1 VIKDAD
7 SFVAGPDFREQMSR
21 AILRCN
27 VVLVIIGQH
36 WLGINNDARQSR
48 LFDELDPV
56 RAEIEEAMNDQKL
69 IVPVLVNA
77 REMPELSELPDSIK
91 GLRNNNAIR
100 VREDAHFDSDVKK
113 LNRYFV
119 HPDVIALMGKGAL
132 PSDVYVFEEPRGIL
146 GWVAAAARILLCF
159 AVLVVYWLVMGYATP
174 WLFPPELL
182 RISRSNT
189 LLARLW
195 GN

>member
-1 VIKDAD
+1 
-7 SFVAGPDFREQMSR
+7 
-21 AILRCN
+21 
-27 VVLVIIGQH
+27 
-36 WLGINNDARQSR
+36 
-48 LFDELDPV
+48 
-56 RAEIEEAMNDQKL
+56 
-69 IVPVLVNA
+69 
-77 REMPELSELPDSIK
+77 

-195 GN
+195 GNDAGLEWLKVFVVVCSLTADWLLVGTVVSRVFHGKLFAISDFAAA

>member
-1 VIKDAD
+1 IFVSYRRSDSSAITQRIWESLAGVWGEENVIKDTD

-119 HPDVIALMGKGAL
+119 HPDVIALMGKG
-132 PSDVYVFEEPRGIL
+132 
-146 GWVAAAARILLCF
+146 
-159 AVLVVYWLVMGYATP
+159 
-174 WLFPPELL
+174 
-182 RISRSNT
+182 
-189 LLARLW
+189 
-195 GN
+195 